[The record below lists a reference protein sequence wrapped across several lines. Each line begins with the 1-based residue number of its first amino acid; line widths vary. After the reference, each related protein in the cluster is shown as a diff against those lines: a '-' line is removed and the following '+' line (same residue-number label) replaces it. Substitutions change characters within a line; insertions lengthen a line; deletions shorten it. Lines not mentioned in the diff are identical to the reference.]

1 MKVSLNWLTDYVDIS
16 MSADELGEL
25 FTRIGLGCEGIDRTP
40 TDIIF
45 DLEVTS
51 NRPDLLGHIG
61 VAREIA
67 AATGAAFNP
76 PTPDPAKAGK
86 TAAKVED
93 FTSVEVLDP
102 DSCPRYT
109 ARVVR
114 NVKVGPSPSWM
125 LERLEAMGLRSIN
138 NVVDVTNYVLFEY
151 SQPLHC
157 FDYDKLTANRIVVRR
172 AKDGEILTSID
183 ETKCHLDDS
192 MLIIAD
198 AEKPVAIAGVMG
210 GLNTEVGLE
219 TTDVLIESAQFDPLS
234 VRRTSRKLMLMSESN
249 YRFERGV
256 DPVGVNT
263 ASMRACELILQLA
276 GGELAEGVVDVW
288 AEPYAPHTVTL
299 RPKRTNLLLGIDVPS
314 KKQVEILDNLAL
326 RPDSSG
332 GIITCTIPSHR
343 ADLTREADLIEEVA
357 RVVGYDRIPVADKV
371 LHKVL
376 PEAPNERIRRQAAQ
390 VLAAGGFDEAI
401 TPTFIDASEAAL
413 FGVNQTVRVDP
424 LTRKTNNTL
433 RPTLLASLLRACKT
447 NQDAGNTEV
456 SLFEL
461 ANVFSRPSGGQL
473 PTETA
478 ELALVTTRRLRD
490 LRGTV
495 EALVGTIAPQT
506 PLAARKNKVAGMD
519 ETTAAQLLMD
529 GQDIGGIGLISP
541 EAQDYYALQQNI
553 AAATIRFDALLDRG
567 GARRTYRPIPK
578 TPPVRR
584 DLSLIVDEEVT
595 WEQLSGA
602 LEAVEQPL
610 RVGLEYVTTYRGDPI
625 PPDRKSVT
633 VTLTYRREG
642 ETLRGEQVDEQ
653 IQQVLAAMKS
663 AFGAE
668 LRQ

>member
-86 TAAKVED
+86 IAAKVQD
-93 FTSVEVLDP
+93 LTSVEVLDP
-102 DSCPRYT
+102 DLCPRYT
-109 ARVVR
+109 ARIVR

-125 LERLEAMGLRSIN
+125 LERLEAMGLRGIN
-138 NVVDVTNYVLFEY
+138 NVVDITNYVLFEY

-157 FDYDKLTANRIVVRR
+157 FDYDKLTDNRIVVRR

-198 AEKPVAIAGVMG
+198 AQKPVAIAGVMG
-210 GLNTEVGLE
+210 GLDTEVGRQ
-219 TTDVLIESAQFDPLS
+219 TRDVLIESAQFDPLS

-256 DPVGVNT
+256 DPVGVDT

-343 ADLTREADLIEEVA
+343 RDLTREADLIEEVA
-357 RVVGYDRIPVADKV
+357 RVVGYDQIPVTDKIS
-371 LHKVL
+371 HKIL

-413 FGVNQTVRVDP
+413 FGVNQTVCVDP
-424 LTRKTNNTL
+424 LTRKTNNAL
-433 RPTLLASLLRACKT
+433 RVTLLASLLRACKT

-461 ANVFSRPSGGQL
+461 ANVFRPSGQQL

-478 ELALVTTRRLRD
+478 ELALVTTRQLRD
-490 LRGTV
+490 LRGTI
-495 EALVGTIAPQT
+495 EALVATIAPQT
-506 PLAARKNKVAGMD
+506 SLVARKNKVAGMD

-529 GQDIGGIGLISP
+529 GQSIGGIGLISP
-541 EAQDYYALQQNI
+541 EVQDYYALQQNI
-553 AAATIRFDALLDRG
+553 AAATIRFDALLDLG

-653 IQQVLAAMKS
+653 IQQILAAMKS

>member
-1 MKVSLNWLTDYVDIS
+1 MKISLNWLTDYVDIS

-76 PTPDPAKAGK
+76 PTPDPAKAAK
-86 TAAKVED
+86 IAAKVQD
-93 FTSVEVLDP
+93 LTSVEVLDP
-102 DSCPRYT
+102 DLCPRYT
-109 ARVVR
+109 ARIVR

-125 LERLEAMGLRSIN
+125 LERLEAMGLRGIN
-138 NVVDVTNYVLFEY
+138 NVVDITNYVLFEY

-183 ETKCHLDDS
+183 ETKCNLDDS

-198 AEKPVAIAGVMG
+198 AQKPVAIAGVMG
-210 GLNTEVGLE
+210 GLDTEVGRQ

-256 DPVGVNT
+256 DPVGVDT

-276 GGELAEGVVDVW
+276 GGELAEGVVDIW

-343 ADLTREADLIEEVA
+343 RDLTREADLIEEVA
-357 RVVGYDRIPVADKV
+357 RVVGYDQIPVADKIS
-371 LHKVL
+371 HKIL

-401 TPTFIDASEAAL
+401 TPTFIDASEADL

-433 RPTLLASLLRACKT
+433 RVTLLASLLRACKT
-447 NQDAGNTEV
+447 NQDAGNTDV

-461 ANVFSRPSGGQL
+461 ANVFRPSGQQL
-473 PTETA
+473 PTEAA
-478 ELALVTTRRLRD
+478 ELAIVTTRQLRD

-506 PLAARKNKVAGMD
+506 SLVARKSKVAGMD

-529 GQDIGGIGLISP
+529 GQSIGGIGLISP
-541 EAQDYYALQQNI
+541 EVQDYYALQQNI
-553 AAATIRFDALLDRG
+553 AAATIRFDALLQLG

-584 DLSLIVDEEVT
+584 DLSLIVADEVT

-653 IQQVLAAMKS
+653 IQQILAAMKS